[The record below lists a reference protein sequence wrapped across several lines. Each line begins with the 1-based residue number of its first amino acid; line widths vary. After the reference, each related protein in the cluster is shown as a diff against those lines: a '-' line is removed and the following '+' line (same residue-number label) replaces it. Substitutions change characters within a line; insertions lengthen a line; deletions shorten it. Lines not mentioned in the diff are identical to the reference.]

1 MAGPY
6 VPDPDDPKKLV
17 PTPSTHPLYM
27 EEPSTSH
34 IPVFATDAEAQVAK
48 PAKGTMTY
56 STQQTD
62 GRIYIY
68 DGSAWGYLDMTA

>member
-1 MAGPY
+1 MSY
-6 VPDPDDPKKLV
+6 IQDPNNPKKQV
-17 PTPSTHPLYM
+17 AVGITY
-27 EEPSTSH
+27 PSTSH
-34 IPVFATDAEAQVAK
+34 IPVFSTDAAAQVAK

-56 STQQTD
+56 STEQTN

>member
-1 MAGPY
+1 MSY
-6 VPDPDDPKKLV
+6 IQDPDNSKKQV
-17 PTPSTHPLYM
+17 AVGITY
-27 EEPSTSH
+27 PSTSH
-34 IPVFATDAEAQVAK
+34 IPVFATDTAAQVTK

-56 STQQTD
+56 STEQTN